1 MKKVAFTLVEVL
13 VSITLISIVI
23 ATIFQVKENNI
34 FYLEKFKK
42 SSKLNELISIA
53 TIDEEKQE
61 KLRNKNIYLTKLINF
76 KDDDIRKEL
85 KSVKVKVKDEDADS
99 QDLGTEDF
107 DLILNITKSTYSI
120 ENKVSSIIY
129 KFKLDYK

>member
-23 ATIFQVKENNI
+23 ATIFQIKENNI

-53 TIDEEKQE
+53 IIDEEKQE
-61 KLRNKNIYLTKLINF
+61 QGRNKNIYLTKLINF
-76 KDDDIRKEL
+76 NDDEIRKEL
-85 KSVKVKVKDEDADS
+85 KNIKVKVKDEEEDS
-99 QDLGTEDF
+99 QELGTNNF
-107 DLILNITKSTYSI
+107 DLTLNITKSTYSI
-120 ENKVSSIIY
+120 ENKASSIIY
-129 KFKLDYK
+129 KFKLVYK